1 MAYLEPCEV
10 RLVGAERRG
19 RGSLLL
25 AAAAVSATTHR
36 KPAAA
41 PRHKRPEL
49 LQAPSSQPQR
59 RCFSERERLRHYQIG
74 KIQLCLCF
82 LFRTLVTALALKEDE
97 HLPLLCLYL

>member
-49 LQAPSSQPQR
+49 LQAPSPSAAASQ
-59 RCFSERERLRHYQIG
+59 SGNGSGITRLVKFNSAYVF
-74 KIQLCLCF
+74 F
-82 LFRTLVTALALKEDE
+82 LG
-97 HLPLLCLYL
+97 PL